1 MNIKGIEIDF
11 DFLDADNVEK
21 FEKEAKKVIEK
32 TEKKEIVE
40 LSYAEALRQEC
51 EIVEVFIDNVFG
63 QGISNKIFKGKHN
76 LGEHIQVFQLIVD
89 EKNKKQEELEKIMS
103 RYLPRKEE
111 RRRK

>member
-21 FEKEAKKVIEK
+21 FEREAKILIEK

-40 LSYAEALRQEC
+40 LSYAEALKQEC

-63 QGISNKIFKGKHN
+63 EGVANEIFKGKHN

-89 EKNKKQEELEKIMS
+89 EKNKKQEELSKLMN
-103 RYLPRKEE
+103 RYLPKKEKEE
-111 RRRK
+111 

>member
-21 FEKEAKKVIEK
+21 FETEAKKVIEK

-40 LSYAEALRQEC
+40 LSYAEALRKEC
-51 EIVEVFIDNVFG
+51 EIVEDFIDNVFG
-63 QGISNKIFKGKHN
+63 KGISEQIFKGKHN

>member
-32 TEKKEIVE
+32 TEAKEIVE

-63 QGISNKIFKGKHN
+63 KGISEQIFKRKSN
-76 LGEHIQVFQLIVD
+76 LAEHIEVFQLIVD
-89 EKNKKQEELEKIMS
+89 EKNNKQKELEKLLN
-103 RYLPRKEE
+103 RYLPNKQERKN
-111 RRRK
+111 K